1 MPNERLEITR
11 YGIAKLI
18 KDGNL
23 TVPPNQREYAWRPE
37 HVTDLYQDLA
47 KAITDQ
53 EPDYFLG
60 SIVVAKS
67 NGQLEVFDGQQR
79 LATTVILLA
88 AIRNYY
94 RSVRDTKRANII
106 EAEYLM
112 GTDLGTL
119 EEQPKLVL
127 SKIDHDFYR
136 KHILSDDKNVRD
148 AAQIQSESHER
159 IKKAAEIAATH
170 VRNIIAA
177 LPESSRSQVL
187 YDWVTFLVERAMV
200 ICVQV
205 PDDRS
210 AYIVF
215 ETMNDRGLRPSAADL
230 LKNHLFGLA
239 DNRSDEAERSWIAMT
254 GTLEA
259 VPDADDDIIVTYIR
273 HLWISQHGPT
283 RTRDL
288 FDRIKQD
295 IKGKQ
300 AAIDLANELA
310 NNAVR
315 YAALLNPAHE
325 MWNPYGPSARKH
337 IDTLRNLGME
347 QLRPLLLS
355 AIKQFPE
362 GEINRF
368 LLTIVCWAVRFLII
382 GSSGSGVLEGHY
394 GRNAY
399 EISEGRITTTDALAS
414 SMVGIIPPDETF
426 ESAFAGARVAKANLA
441 RYYLRAL
448 QLKADGEFEPQY
460 VPNDGGEINL
470 EHILPQNPSD
480 EWQIDPDVQRAHYR
494 RLGNLVLLQVS
505 ENDLIANS
513 TYDVKKVSLLKSGF
527 SLTREAATYDQWGPD
542 EINQRQAALS
552 TIAVTTWPLRP

>member
-1 MPNERLEITR
+1 MPNERLEIAR
-11 YGIAKLI
+11 HGIAKLI

-23 TVPPNQREYAWRPE
+23 SVPPNQREYAWRGE

-47 KAITDQ
+47 KAISDG

-67 NGQLEVFDGQQR
+67 NGHLEVFDGQQR

-94 RSVRDTKRANII
+94 RNTRDLKRANII
-106 EAEYLM
+106 ESEYLM

-119 EEQPKLVL
+119 EEQPKLHL
-127 SKIDHDFYR
+127 SKVDHDFYR
-136 KHILSDDKNVRD
+136 RHVLSDDRAVRES
-148 AAQIQSESHER
+148 AQPQVESHER
-159 IKKAAEIAATH
+159 IKKAAEIAAAH
-170 VRNIIAA
+170 VQKVIAP
-177 LPESSRSQVL
+177 LPEASRSQVL

-239 DNRSDEAERSWIAMT
+239 DNRIEEAERSWIAMT

-259 VPDADDDIIVTYIR
+259 VPDADEDIVVTYIR
-273 HLWISQHGPT
+273 HLWISRHGPT

-288 FDRIKQD
+288 FDKIKQG
-295 IKGKQ
+295 IRGKQ

-310 NNAVR
+310 SNAAR
-315 YAALLNPAHE
+315 YSALLNPAHE

-347 QLRPLLLS
+347 QLRPVLLA
-355 AIKQFPE
+355 AIKNFPQ
-362 GEINRF
+362 GEINRL
-368 LLTIVCWAVRFLII
+368 LLTIVCWAVRFLIL
-382 GSSGSGVLEGHY
+382 GASGSGVLEGNY
-394 GRNAY
+394 GRSAF
-399 EISEGRITTTDALAS
+399 EISEGGITTTDALAS
-414 SMVGIIPPDETF
+414 SMAGIIPPDDAF
-426 ESAFAGARVAKANLA
+426 ESAFSVARVAKAHLA

-448 QLKADGEFEPQY
+448 QLQADGEREPQY

-470 EHILPQNPSD
+470 EHILPQNPSS
-480 EWQIDPDVQRAHYR
+480 EWKVDSDTLSAHYK
-494 RLGNLVLLQVS
+494 RLGNLVLLQAS

-513 TYDVKKVSLLKSGF
+513 AYEVKKASLLKSAF
-527 SLTREAATYDQWGPD
+527 SLTKDAGCYDEWGPD
-542 EINQRQAALS
+542 QINERQAALARL
-552 TIAVTTWPLRP
+552 AVSTWPLKP